1 MPRGFN
7 LLNSGARGC
16 REGLI
21 YLIQV
26 REDAARDGC
35 IYLPQNDNQAIN
47 KAINAP
53 SKLQVHKLTARG
65 LKNGS
70 FRRNI

>member
-1 MPRGFN
+1 M
-7 LLNSGARGC
+7 
-16 REGLI
+16 
-21 YLIQV
+21 

-70 FRRNI
+70 FRRNIKNVALSLSINDGSVDQIIVE